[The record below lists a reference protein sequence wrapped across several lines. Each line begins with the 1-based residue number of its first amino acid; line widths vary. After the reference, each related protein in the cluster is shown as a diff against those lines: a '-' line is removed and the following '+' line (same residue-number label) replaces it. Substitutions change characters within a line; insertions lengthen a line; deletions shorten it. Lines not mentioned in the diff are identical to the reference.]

1 MPTQTHQH
9 ALSSPIKDNE
19 SREYPNQQLTNN
31 GDTRARIALTRPTL
45 LAPVRKHHKSRRL
58 NPTCQPNARQQT
70 QSKPRRHNRPTLQC
84 HGHQRNCRTETCR
97 VFPAPPGVQEPPCP
111 RHHTKLTPLFKQR
124 AAPPMQVN
132 HSVVFT
138 CIGVSLLAV

>member
-1 MPTQTHQH
+1 METH
-9 ALSSPIKDNE
+9 E
-19 SREYPNQQLTNN
+19 SKNC
-31 GDTRARIALTRPTL
+31 AALTRPTL

-70 QSKPRRHNRPTLQC
+70 QSKPRRHNRPTVQC

-97 VFPAPPGVQEPPCP
+97 VFPAPPGVQEPQCP
-111 RHHTKLTPLFKQR
+111 RHHTNMTPLFKQR

-138 CIGVSLLAV
+138 QRTRFGSVDPLKRMIRNRCWLSERFSPRSQFF